1 MGALETNTT
10 LIYGVHIRESAN
22 DGSDFTN
29 ATSDYRVLF
38 LGEDGYLHV
47 KDSAGT
53 VTNAYAGSGNTLSS
67 TIVYRATDQN
77 VDGSDT
83 ATDLSF
89 STEVEDTS
97 GCWAIGTP
105 TKIIIPAGLN
115 GRRAILYGQVQWT
128 ASTSGNHR
136 QLWID
141 KAGTAIAQVRM
152 GDLATAISAVQQ
164 VQTKVLTLATS
175 DEFKLVFRADTTG
188 IGALGG
194 EHSAFFGLYTV
205 D

>member
-29 ATSDYRVLF
+29 AAADYRVLF
-38 LGEDGYLHV
+38 LGEDGLLHV
-47 KDSAGT
+47 KDSSGT
-53 VTNAYAGSGNTLSS
+53 VTSPYSGGNALSR
-67 TIVYRATDQN
+67 THVYRATDQN
-77 VDGSDT
+77 VAGSDT
-83 ATDLSF
+83 ATDGSF
-89 STEVEDTS
+89 SNEIIDDA

-105 TKIIIPAGLN
+105 TKLVIPAGLN
-115 GRRAILYGQVQWT
+115 TRVAIIYGQVQWT

-136 QLWID
+136 QVWID
-141 KAGTAIAQVRM
+141 KAGTAIAQVRGPDM
-152 GDLATAISAVQQ
+152 ATAISVVQQ
-164 VQTKVLTLATS
+164 VQSKPITLATS
-175 DEFKLVFRADTTG
+175 DEFKLVFRTDTTG

-194 EHSAFFGLYTV
+194 EHSFYFGLYTV